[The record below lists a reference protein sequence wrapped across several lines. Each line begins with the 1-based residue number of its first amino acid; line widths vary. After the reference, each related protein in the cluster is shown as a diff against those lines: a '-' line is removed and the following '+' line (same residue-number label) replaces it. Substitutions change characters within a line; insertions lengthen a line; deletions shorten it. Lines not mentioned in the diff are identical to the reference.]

1 MDGFLVYRIA
11 LAAAGVVLLG
21 LALWFARLR
30 PDALPRWE
38 PLPRN
43 RWAGAVLGLIAL
55 LWCVP
60 YARPIAFDWLV
71 PLLYPLAV
79 LGAVLGYFFLDY
91 LLARAAGGLFIL
103 TAYYFVHAAFEFHA
117 PLCAA
122 LSIGY
127 WLLGIA
133 GICLS
138 GKPCWGRDLIRLG
151 CRSVRGRYATAALL
165 AALALLSFAG
175 ALQTEVK
182 P

>member
-1 MDGFLVYRIA
+1 MDGFLLYRIA
-11 LAAAGVVLLG
+11 LGAAGAALLV
-21 LALWFARLR
+21 LALWFARLKM
-30 PDALPRWE
+30 DALPRWE

-43 RWAGAVLGLIAL
+43 RRAGAVLALIAL

-60 YARPIAFDWLV
+60 YAQPIAFDWLV

-79 LGAVLGYFFLDY
+79 LGAVLGYFFLDF
-91 LLARAAGGLFIL
+91 LLVRAAGGLFIL

-127 WLLGIA
+127 WLLGIG

-138 GKPCWGRDLIRLG
+138 GKPCWGRDLIRFG
-151 CRSVRGRYATAALL
+151 CRSARGRYATAALL

-182 P
+182 A